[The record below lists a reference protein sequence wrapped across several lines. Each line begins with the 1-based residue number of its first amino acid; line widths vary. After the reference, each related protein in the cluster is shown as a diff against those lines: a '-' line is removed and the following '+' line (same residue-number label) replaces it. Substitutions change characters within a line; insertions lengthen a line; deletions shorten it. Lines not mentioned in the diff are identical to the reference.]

1 MSGIIAFV
9 FVFLMLLIIVVSW
22 RKDVNVTSLEQD
34 VRDILYQSPRYLLQ
48 TDTKNAIKKRY
59 WRRTIIIGIFF
70 SVLILNGMV
79 MTFLTIPQDA
89 LFILIDGLVVFGIL
103 CVILAV
109 LTQKDTR
116 KLSENKSV
124 YCVKGY
130 MRKVTKHKG
139 TRVVIAYY
147 DNVQE
152 KYVAKKTMPT
162 DDELKGKRIEQ
173 GEYVDILVGEND
185 RKLKYIGLK
194 I

>member
-9 FVFLMLLIIVVSW
+9 FVFLMILIIVVSW
-22 RKDVNVTSLEQD
+22 IKDVNVTSLEQD
-34 VRDILYQSPRYLLQ
+34 VRDILYQCPRYLLQ

-59 WRRTIIIGIFF
+59 WRRTIIYGIIFL
-70 SVLILNGMV
+70 VLILSGMV
-79 MTFLTIPQDA
+79 AAVVSYPSDA
-89 LFILIDGLVVFGIL
+89 LFILIGGVATVGVM

-109 LTQKDTR
+109 LTRKDTH

-130 MRKVTKHKG
+130 LRKVIKHKG

-152 KYVAKKTMPT
+152 KYVAKRKVLTY
-162 DDELKGKRIEQ
+162 DEWKGKRIEQ

-185 RKLKYIGLK
+185 RKLNYIGLK

>member
-9 FVFLMLLIIVVSW
+9 FVFLMILIIVVSW

-48 TDTKNAIKKRY
+48 EDTKNAIKKRY
-59 WRRTIIIGIFF
+59 WRRTIIFGIIF

-79 MTFLTIPQDA
+79 MAFLTIPQDA
-89 LFILIDGLVVFGIL
+89 LFILIGALAVFGIL

-109 LTQKDTR
+109 LTRRDTR

-130 MRKVTKHKG
+130 MRKVIKHKG

-147 DNVQE
+147 DNVQK
-152 KYVAKKTMPT
+152 KYVAKKKMLT
-162 DDELKGKRIEQ
+162 DNERKGQRIEQ

-185 RKLKYIGLK
+185 RKLNYIGLK